1 METLRAGVIGVGYL
15 GNFHAQKYRHC
26 PGVELYGVVDTD
38 YERAREVA
46 SKYQVG
52 AYADYRDLFDKV
64 DIVSIVVP
72 PAQHYRIARDFLENG
87 IHTLVEKPVTET
99 VEQAELLIQIANTSS
114 LVLQVGHLE
123 RFNPAIR
130 MLRDQVCNPLVIE
143 TTRTAIYKERGTEVD
158 VVLDLMIHDIDIVL
172 SLAECNIESIEASGS
187 AIKSDKLDVA
197 TASILFQNGLRADLS
212 ASRVAK
218 TQERSMRVCE
228 LNRYLSL
235 DYINHRLEIG
245 RMENGNEIK
254 DTSALTFGH
263 TPAGTDILKSEIV
276 SFVDSVLTGEAP
288 AVSGED
294 GKKALEVAINIS
306 RHIARK

>member
-15 GNFHAQKYRHC
+15 GNFHAQKYRQC
-26 PGVELYGVVDTD
+26 PGVELYGVVDTNYD
-38 YERAREVA
+38 RALEVA

-123 RFNPAIR
+123 RFNPAIQ
-130 MLRDQVCNPLVIE
+130 MLRDQVCNPLIIE
-143 TTRTAIYKERGTEVD
+143 TKRTATYKERGTEVD

-306 RHIARK
+306 RHIARN

>member
-26 PGVELYGVVDTD
+26 LGVELYGVVDTD

-123 RFNPAIR
+123 RFNPAIQ